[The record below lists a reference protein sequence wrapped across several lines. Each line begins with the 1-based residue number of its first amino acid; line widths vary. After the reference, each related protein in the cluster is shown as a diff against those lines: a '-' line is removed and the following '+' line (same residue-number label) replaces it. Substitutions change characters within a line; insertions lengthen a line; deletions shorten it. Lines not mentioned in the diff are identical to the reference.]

1 MYRSIFTFFL
11 AILLSQAFAQLSPA
25 VAYGDQISEPLLREN
40 LTILASDAMEGRYT
54 GKRGQKMAA
63 AFISAHFEELNLV
76 PPVNGSYYQP
86 FEMYAV
92 APGNSYVKAGDL
104 TFTSYDGI
112 AYPGGLESDQ
122 EISLPLVFIGKG
134 QKEDLTGID
143 INGKAVL
150 VLSGIDE
157 VQPAVDAIREK
168 GSTAIFLVSTDTA
181 NFRTARAKI
190 QREGRRARLSFQK
203 PEIGKGNDATF
214 YINQTVAEKLMGT
227 TMKKLSEAAAD
238 PKKNKL
244 KKIKQ
249 GRVSYKTDMEVRTVK
264 TENVLG
270 YLEGTDKKDELIVIT
285 AHYDHHGKRP
295 TGEGDVVMNGADD
308 DGSGTVAV
316 MELARIF
323 TKAAFEGHRPR
334 RSMLFMTVTAE
345 EIGLW
350 GSKYYTSNPVYPLAN
365 TIVNLNIDM
374 IGRSDAQHKDS
385 ADYVYVIG
393 ADKLSKELHN
403 LNEEQNRMHTKLRF
417 DYIYNDETHPDR
429 LYYRSDHWNF
439 AQKNIPIIFY
449 FDGIH
454 EDYHKVTDEVDRI
467 NFPLL
472 RKRTQIV
479 FYTAWEIANRE
490 QTIRPD
496 KK

>member
-1 MYRSIFTFFL
+1 MYRLIVTPVL
-11 AILLSQAFAQLSPA
+11 IILLGKAFSQVAPA
-25 VAYGDQISEPLLREN
+25 VEYGDQISESLLREN
-40 LTILASDAMEGRYT
+40 LTILASDAMEGRFT
-54 GKRGQKMAA
+54 GRRGQKMAA
-63 AFISAHFEELNLV
+63 AFISAHFEELNLI

-86 FEMYAV
+86 FEMYSTIS
-92 APGNSYVKAGDL
+92 GNTYVKAGDVS
-104 TFTSYDGI
+104 FDNFNGI
-112 AYPGGLESDQ
+112 VYQGALESDQ
-122 EISLPLVFIGKG
+122 EVSLPLVFIGKG
-134 QKEDLTGID
+134 QKEDVAGID
-143 INGKAVL
+143 LQGKAVL
-150 VLSGIDE
+150 VLAGVNDA
-157 VQPAVDAIREK
+157 QPAMDAIREK
-168 GSTAIFLVSTDTA
+168 GSTAIFVVSADTA
-181 NFRTARAKI
+181 DFRAARARI
-190 QREGRRARLSFQK
+190 QREARRARLSLHK
-203 PEIGKGNDATF
+203 PDIGKGNDATF
-214 YINQTVAEKLMGT
+214 YITQAVAEKLMGMT
-227 TMKKLSEAAAD
+227 IKKLAEAAND
-238 PKKNKL
+238 QKKTKV
-244 KKIKQ
+244 KKIKA
-249 GRVSYKTDMEVRTVK
+249 GRVTYKTDMELRTVK

-285 AHYDHHGKRP
+285 AHYDHHGKRT
-295 TGEGDVVMNGADD
+295 TGEADVVMNGADD

-323 TKAAFEGHRPR
+323 TKAASEGKRPR

-350 GSKYYTSNPVYPLAN
+350 GSRYYTSNPVYPLES

-374 IGRSDAQHKDS
+374 IGRSDPQHKDS

-403 LNEEQNRMHTKLRF
+403 LNVEQNRLHTNLRF
-417 DYIYNDETHPDR
+417 DYIYNDESHPDR

-454 EDYHKVTDEVDRI
+454 EDYHKVTDEVDKI

-472 RKRTQIV
+472 RKRTQCV